1 MAFGFQLGGFGLVLE
16 LIDIRLVLSLFDEVG
31 KWLELILKGFE
42 GLRYVF
48 V

>member
-1 MAFGFQLGGFGLVLE
+1 LGFGWGGFGLVLE
-16 LIDIRLVLSLFDEVG
+16 LIDICLVLSLFDEVRM
-31 KWLELILKGFE
+31 WLELILKGFE